1 MIIIC
6 HNCSVRY
13 KIRNELVAGGPK
25 RTKCKACGSVML
37 IVSPEGGAGPD
48 EEVLTRDGSQAVKSG
63 KPPPERVTK
72 VSADPPPAAEA
83 EQETTDSDQG
93 AETSEDTQEVAEEPK
108 ESTEETSVED
118 GESAGEEGETAEE
131 GKPSDTGEEGET
143 AEEGKPSDAEDE
155 DPLAKMEKRRQKM
168 EDEISGRLHKAAL
181 ETLDLKDLEFLAEK
195 IKMIEGNPNL
205 KPEESEQL
213 FCCIECKTAYS
224 LFPDDARI
232 CSNCPG
238 DSPLIRSG
246 DIIRQYSMFRRV

>member
-37 IVSPEGGAGPD
+37 IVSPAGGAGPD

-63 KPPPERVTK
+63 QPAPERVTK

-118 GESAGEEGETAEE
+118 GEPAGKKGETAEK
-131 GKPSDTGEEGET
+131 GKPSDTEE
-143 AEEGKPSDAEDE
+143 E
-155 DPLAKMEKRRQKM
+155 DPLAKMEKRRQLM

-181 ETLDLKDLEFLAEK
+181 ETLDFKDLEFLSEK
-195 IKMIEGNPNL
+195 IKMIEGNTNL
-205 KPEESEQL
+205 RPEESEQL

-224 LFPDDARI
+224 LFPDDARV

-238 DSPLIRSG
+238 DAPLIRSG